1 MESTPDQEWQLSY
14 GTLGNPGADID
25 VQVLVD
31 GKWVDRHHMRKT
43 GAGQVPKHCEG
54 SQSKDRTTVAPRW
67 ERFASSSRMMP
78 SVPGSIQLE
87 AWRLGSY
94 GPSSQGAREGEE
106 GG

>member
-54 SQSKDRTTVAPRW
+54 SQSKDRTTVAPFLFTRLKVGG
-67 ERFASSSRMMP
+67 ERKRTA
-78 SVPGSIQLE
+78 G
-87 AWRLGSY
+87 
-94 GPSSQGAREGEE
+94 E
-106 GG
+106 GGGR